1 MKSPQ
6 LRQPRPQSQS
16 VLHLFM
22 RLFGIGLIGITILC
36 SVLFISVG
44 EQALTA
50 LQALKPWLACW
61 RLAVF
66 SVLIGGWPY
75 WVNRY
80 GSCFHLTPQQQYGLI
95 MYRWRFAILLL
106 LIELILVQQGLA
118 VFIRGA

>member
-1 MKSPQ
+1 MKTAIDHHRPGYTV
-6 LRQPRPQSQS
+6 LRTC
-16 VLHLFM
+16 F
-22 RLFGIGLIGITILC
+22 RLFGFGLLGITVLC

-44 EQALTA
+44 EQVLTA
-50 LQALKPWLACW
+50 LQALKPRLACW

-80 GSCFHLTPQQQYGLI
+80 GRCFQLTPQQQYGLI

-106 LIELILVQQGLA
+106 LIELILVQHGLA

>member
-1 MKSPQ
+1 
-6 LRQPRPQSQS
+6 LRTC
-16 VLHLFM
+16 L
-22 RLFGIGLIGITILC
+22 RLFGFGLLGITVLC
-36 SVLFISVG
+36 SLLFVSVG

-80 GSCFHLTPQQQYGLI
+80 GNCFQLTPQQQYGLI

-106 LIELILVQQGLA
+106 LIELVLVQRGLA
-118 VFIRGA
+118 VLFIGD